1 LRYYS
6 RGLMSSNGVKMKFKG
21 IARAVSISCLFI
33 ALSFPGYCAPQLGLR
48 LSPELWIPAGNH
60 STADNVDSSLELF
73 SMGYGFTAA
82 ADMSLFSIMSP
93 YVELGATSI
102 PFNHV
107 SSASMSFLQLGGG
120 LSAYIFPI
128 PRLMARVGGGGG
140 IAYVNA
146 PKTDLADAITGIA
159 PYWKVKAELGYRFSP
174 TFSILGDLGFAQIIG
189 TESAVYKGISAGL
202 VANISLDKLGGRTAS
217 LGTSVDRQ
225 EALFPIAYY
234 KSEKTPIGYLK
245 LTNDEF
251 AEIRDVKVSFN
262 AGAYTSRDADCGSFP
277 SINKGKSVELPIYA
291 NFNDKVL
298 GFSELTK
305 IQGEIKIEYKILNAS
320 KTSQSS
326 VAVVFNNRNAVTWS
340 DDRVVGAF
348 ISPQDPAMLE
358 LSKYISGLTRV
369 HARPELDKNLQYC
382 MGLYEGFRVY
392 GVVWTADPNMP
403 YTEARK
409 DTTKLAYIQYPYQSL
424 SYKSGD
430 SDSLAIMIAEALES
444 VAVPA
449 AVIPLPEEVLVAF
462 PLDMT
467 AARARSSFSNP
478 DDLIYIGDKAWVP
491 LSVSLMR
498 DGFLRAWRG
507 GAELWRKHSADN
519 PRFIPV
525 EDAWKEYLP
534 IALADV
540 DFRPVKPTEEAV
552 NTAFENTVGRF
563 VTAEVTPKAKRLLD
577 GMQGEGTGRQRNSLG
592 ILYAQYGLY
601 AESKAQ
607 FEKAVAQD
615 YSPAMINY
623 ANVCFLLK
631 QYDTAATYFK
641 KALDVQA
648 DNKAALIGLARARY
662 ELDNYAEADELYAR
676 VKSVDPALAEQYA
689 YLQSKVDVGNALR
702 ASAADHRGA
711 VNWDGEN

>member
-1 LRYYS
+1 MR
-6 RGLMSSNGVKMKFKG
+6 SNGVKMKFKG
-21 IARAVSISCLFI
+21 IVRAVSITCLSV
-33 ALSFPGYCAPQLGLR
+33 ALSSPAYCAPQLGLR
-48 LSPELWIPAGNH
+48 LSPEVWIPAGNH
-60 STADNVDSSLELF
+60 STADNVDPTLELF

-82 ADMSLFSIMSP
+82 GDISLLSFASP

-102 PFNHV
+102 PYNHV
-107 SSASMSFLQLGGG
+107 SSASMSFMQLGGG
-120 LSAYIFPI
+120 LSVYVFPI
-128 PRLMARVGGGGG
+128 TRLIVRAGGGGG
-140 IAYVNA
+140 MAYVSA
-146 PKTDLADAITGIA
+146 PKTDLADAISGLA
-159 PYWKVKAELGYRFSP
+159 PYWKAKVELGYRFSP
-174 TFSILGDLGFAQIIG
+174 TFSVLGDLGYAQIMG
-189 TESAVYKGISAGL
+189 TETSVYKGISAGL
-202 VANISLDKLGGRTAS
+202 VANIGLDKLGGRTAS
-217 LGTSVDRQ
+217 LNTFVDRQ
-225 EALFPIAYY
+225 ETLFPIAYY

-245 LTNDEF
+245 LTNSES

-262 AGAYTSRDADCGSFP
+262 AGAYTSRDADCGSF
-277 SINKGKSVELPIYA
+277 SLINKGKSVELPLYA

-305 IQGEIKIEYKILNAS
+305 IQGEIKVEYKILNAS
-320 KTSQSS
+320 RTSDAS
-326 VAVVFNNRNAVTWS
+326 VAVVFNNRNAITWA
-340 DDRVVGAF
+340 DDRIVGAF
-348 ISPQDPAMLE
+348 VSPQDPAMLE

-369 HARPELDKNLQYC
+369 HARPELDKNLQYG
-382 MGLYEGFRVY
+382 MGLFEGFRVY
-392 GVVWTADPNMP
+392 GVVWTADPNIP
-403 YTEARK
+403 YTEAHK
-409 DTTKLAYIQYPYQSL
+409 DASKLAYIQYPYQSL

-430 SDSLAIMIAEALES
+430 SDSLAIMMAEALES

-507 GAELWRKHSADN
+507 GAELWRKHTADN
-519 PRFIPV
+519 PHFIPV

-534 IALADV
+534 IALTDV
-540 DFRPVKPTEEAV
+540 DFRPVKPSEESV
-552 NTAFENTVGRF
+552 NLAFENTVGRF
-563 VTAEVTPKAKRLLD
+563 VTAEVTPKAKRLID

-601 AESKAQ
+601 ADSKAE

-631 QYDTAATYFK
+631 QYETAAAYFK

-676 VKSVDPALAEQYA
+676 VKAVDPALAEQYA

-702 ASAADHRGA
+702 ASSADHRGA